1 MQSRWRIR
9 VDTGGTFTD
18 AWALGPDGIERR
30 AKILSD
36 GTLRCRLVGEE
47 NGWFITDS
55 EIAAPDGTFAGWSCG
70 SATVAGSREGA
81 RRLKLEGDT
90 ANLVVHGI
98 LELSCGDEAPVAA
111 AHILTGTPAGGKL
124 PPMDFRVATTR
135 GTNALLERKGAP
147 VLLVVSSGFADLL
160 EIRDQRR
167 ELLFSLA
174 QPQRPGLAAMTNLL
188 LKQLPHMHVVELDRD
203 LVARLEKAYPRERLT
218 VHSGDAL
225 KFDFGSIPVP
235 EGQRLRVV
243 GNLPYNI
250 SSPLLFHLAEFAP
263 LVEDQ
268 HFMLQKEVV
277 ERMVAEPGTKA
288 YSRLSVMLQWR
299 YDMELLFIVP
309 PEAFDPPPQ
318 VDSAIVRM
326 IPKRERLACDAGKL
340 EQVVAKAFSQRRKVI
355 RNCVAGMFTEAQLV
369 EAGID
374 PGARP
379 EAVGLEQYVALANLL

>member
-1 MQSRWRIR
+1 MKHVARKRFGQN
-9 VDTGGTFTD
+9 FLTD
-18 AWALGPDGIERR
+18 AHVLNNIIDAIGPRR
-30 AKILSD
+30 
-36 GTLRCRLVGEE
+36 GEAMV
-47 NGWFITDS
+47 
-55 EIAAPDGTFAGWSCG
+55 EIG
-70 SATVAGSREGA
+70 
-81 RRLKLEGDT
+81 
-90 ANLVVHGI
+90 
-98 LELSCGDEAPVAA
+98 
-111 AHILTGTPAGGKL
+111 
-124 PPMDFRVATTR
+124 
-135 GTNALLERKGAP
+135 
-147 VLLVVSSGFADLL
+147 
-160 EIRDQRR
+160 
-167 ELLFSLA
+167 
-174 QPQRPGLAAMTNLL
+174 PGLAAMTALL
-188 LKQLPHMHVVELDRD
+188 LKSLDHMHVVELDRD

-235 EGQRLRVV
+235 EGQKLRVV

-250 SSPLLFHLAEFAP
+250 SSPLLFHLAEFTDQ
-263 LVEDQ
+263 VEDQ

-326 IPKRERLACDAGKL
+326 IPKRERLTVDGARL

>member
-1 MQSRWRIR
+1 MKHVARKRFGQN
-9 VDTGGTFTD
+9 F
-18 AWALGPDGIERR
+18 L
-30 AKILSD
+30 
-36 GTLRCRLVGEE
+36 
-47 NGWFITDS
+47 TDS
-55 EIAAPDGTFAGWSCG
+55 HVLNNIIDAIGPRRGQAMVEIG
-70 SATVAGSREGA
+70 
-81 RRLKLEGDT
+81 
-90 ANLVVHGI
+90 
-98 LELSCGDEAPVAA
+98 
-111 AHILTGTPAGGKL
+111 
-124 PPMDFRVATTR
+124 
-135 GTNALLERKGAP
+135 
-147 VLLVVSSGFADLL
+147 
-160 EIRDQRR
+160 
-167 ELLFSLA
+167 
-174 QPQRPGLAAMTNLL
+174 PGLAAMTALL
-188 LKQLPHMHVVELDRD
+188 LKDLDHMHVVELDRD

-299 YDMELLFIVP
+299 YDMDLMFIVP
-309 PEAFDPPPQ
+309 PTAFDPPPQ

-326 IPKRERLACDAGKL
+326 IPKRQMLACDGERL
-340 EQVVAKAFSQRRKVI
+340 EKVVAKAFSQRRKVI